1 MLLFPFEEKSDKAG
15 FNERKT
21 NGAFEHIIFYY
32 SELLLNSTEA
42 REKSHVV
49 FKSTAAQY

>member
-32 SELLLNSTEA
+32 SELLLKSTEA
-42 REKSHVV
+42 REKSLLL
-49 FKSTAAQY
+49 FESTAAQH